1 LDLASG
7 EYDVLL
13 NRIGAGWTWK
23 NDARTEYGLDGQFG
37 TSMENRDYS
46 LAERYLTSFLRVRG
60 RQMHDE
66 AIERG
71 LLVIANDVDQC
82 CRLAGIG
89 LDLSIVGNEVHI
101 QALLQDLKY
110 MTEAM

>member
-1 LDLASG
+1 MYMQAAMSNLYSHLYGLDLASG

-66 AIERG
+66 A
-71 LLVIANDVDQC
+71 
-82 CRLAGIG
+82 
-89 LDLSIVGNEVHI
+89 NELELIITTFLYRSRV
-101 QALLQDLKY
+101 
-110 MTEAM
+110 M